1 MGAESWGVRMI
12 NFWEDGPVQEGDLV
26 SSAGADK
33 AKFTVIAI
41 HEDKCWI
48 QDVSTGDDL
57 IVEVSACAPWRTRH

>member
-1 MGAESWGVRMI
+1 MI

-26 SSAGADK
+26 SSKGADK